1 MSKVDKKIIEGLF
14 TERIA
19 AISRELTNNLF
30 LSAAQ
35 RQEKEEEL
43 KKIVEQ
49 RKRAA
54 AFFENK

>member
-1 MSKVDKKIIEGLF
+1 MDKKIIEGLF